1 MAKDFYSVLGVSRD
15 ATEKDIRQAY
25 RRMARKYH
33 PDVNPDNKDAES
45 KFKEINEAYQ
55 TLSHAD
61 TRRDYDSYGDNWRHA
76 DQIRQQSHGGN
87 PFARSSGGARGGQ
100 GNRRQATFSWGSNDL
115 GDLGDLF
122 GDMFGSGARTRTQVG
137 DVFKPQVQEVPVTIT
152 LEEAYKGATRLVDL
166 PPGSI
171 RGGNGRR
178 IEVTIPAGVD
188 TGSKVRISV
197 PGKGESSKMDLS
209 LLITVSAHA
218 QFERK
223 GNDLYVTQQ
232 VPLVDAVLGGEIK
245 VSTIKGTQI
254 ALSAPPE
261 TQNGRTFRLRGQ
273 GMPARSGKGEFGD
286 LYVMVKVVLPEKLSD
301 RERELFQELADLRQ
315 SQQGLGEE

>member
-1 MAKDFYSVLGVSRD
+1 MAKDYYGVLGVSRD

-33 PDVNPDNKDAES
+33 PDVNPDNKDAET

-61 TRRDYDSYGDNWRHA
+61 SRRDYDPYGDNWRYA
-76 DQIRQQSHGGN
+76 DQLRQQSHGGN
-87 PFARSSGGARGGQ
+87 PFVRSSGGARGGQ

-115 GDLGDLF
+115 GDLF
-122 GDMFGSGARTRTQVG
+122 GDMFGSGARTHTQVG
-137 DVFKPQVQEVPVTIT
+137 DMLKPQVQEVSITIT
-152 LEEAYKGATRLVDL
+152 LVEAYKGATRLVDI
-166 PPGSI
+166 G
-171 RGGNGRR
+171 RGNGRR

-188 TGSKVRISV
+188 TGSKVSISV
-197 PGKGESSKMDLS
+197 PAKGESSKMDLS
-209 LLITVSAHA
+209 LLITISPNA

-223 GNDLYVTQQ
+223 GKDLYVTQQ
-232 VPLVDAVLGGEIK
+232 FPLVDAILGGEIK
-245 VSTIKGTQI
+245 VATIKGTQI

>member
-1 MAKDFYSVLGVSRD
+1 MAKNFYNVLGVSRD

-55 TLSHAD
+55 TLSNAD
-61 TRRDYDSYGDNWRHA
+61 SRRNYDAYGDNWRYA
-76 DQIRQQSHGGN
+76 DQIRHQRSSGS
-87 PFARSSGGARGGQ
+87 PFARSNRGSGGQ
-100 GNRRQATFSWGSNDL
+100 GSRRSATFSWGTNDL

-122 GDMFGSGARTRTQVG
+122 GGMFGSEARTHTQAR
-137 DVFKPQVQEVPVTIT
+137 DVFKPQVHEVPVTIN

-166 PPGSI
+166 PPDSFGA
-171 RGGNGRR
+171 GKGRR

-188 TGSKVRISV
+188 SDSKVRISV
-197 PGKGESSKMDLS
+197 PAKGASGKMDLS
-209 LLITVSAHA
+209 LAITIAAHA

-223 GNDLYVTQQ
+223 GNDLYVTEQ
-232 VPLVDAVLGGEIK
+232 VPLVEAVLGGEIK
-245 VSTIKGTQI
+245 VTTIKGTQI

-273 GMPARSGKGEFGD
+273 GMPVRSVKGEFGD
-286 LYVMVKVVLPEKLSD
+286 LFVMVKVVLPEKLS
-301 RERELFQELADLRQ
+301 EREKELFEELADLRQ
-315 SQQGLGEE
+315 S

>member
-1 MAKDFYSVLGVSRD
+1 MAKDYYNVLGVSRD

-55 TLSHAD
+55 TLSNAD
-61 TRRDYDSYGDNWRHA
+61 SRRNYDAYGDNWRYA
-76 DQIRQQSHGGN
+76 DQIRQQSAGGN
-87 PFARSSGGARGGQ
+87 PFAWSGGGGRGGQ
-100 GNRRQATFSWGSNDL
+100 GSRRSASFSWGTNDL

-122 GDMFGSGARTRTQVG
+122 GDMFGSGARTRTQAG

-166 PPGSI
+166 PPDSFGA
-171 RGGNGRR
+171 GNGRR
-178 IEVTIPAGVD
+178 LEVTIPSGVD

-197 PGKGESSKMDLS
+197 PAKGGSGKLDLS
-209 LLITVSAHA
+209 LIITVAAHA
-218 QFERK
+218 RFERK
-223 GNDLYVTQQ
+223 GNDLYVTEQ
-232 VPLVDAVLGGEIK
+232 VPLADAILGGDIK
-245 VSTIKGTQI
+245 VSTIKSTQI

-273 GMPARSGKGEFGD
+273 GMPVRSAKGEFGD
-286 LYVMVKVVLPEKLSD
+286 LYVTVKVVLPEKLS
-301 RERELFQELADLRQ
+301 EREKQLFQELADLRQ
-315 SQQGLGEE
+315 SE